1 MLSFLVIKLLH
12 GSSRGYE
19 GYIQTRQVHNALQR
33 ERKSCKWTWWTNVA
47 KSNQVHISNVLEI
60 SHCNKGDICFVCTTT
75 KWLKY
80 IHDPPV
86 WFSVLS
92 TQAVRELPAIKYAKR
107 LGNQVLSS
115 LPYLEASCRW
125 FNKDIKLV
133 CPLEDMTNDEETR
146 PYLEIVSLRDHVLIA
161 SSLFTYPG
169 IFLSLLYL
177 EKCWWQSW
185 KTVQSR
191 GYAFPQP
198 PSGVDWKPK

>member
-1 MLSFLVIKLLH
+1 M
-12 GSSRGYE
+12 
-19 GYIQTRQVHNALQR
+19 
-33 ERKSCKWTWWTNVA
+33 
-47 KSNQVHISNVLEI
+47 
-60 SHCNKGDICFVCTTT
+60 HCNENENPVNGHGGLTLQNLIKCTYQMCWKYPTATKVCMAWHLFVCTTT
-75 KWLKY
+75 QLLKC

-115 LPYLEASCRW
+115 LSYLEASCRW
-125 FNKDIKLV
+125 FDKDRKLV

-161 SSLFTYPG
+161 SSPFTYPG
-169 IFLSLLYL
+169 IPLSLLYL

-185 KTVQSR
+185 KTVQSP